1 MRQSVEIL
9 NVFNILKPDFL
20 ENENFFK
27 KMGYYF
33 LVEST
38 KIENALFP
46 YKTAI
51 SKANVTTNRMVSAK
65 WTKIT
70 KNGVVASNYFN
81 FLKNLFQFK
90 NPLQKELIW
99 CTNDP
104 NADIPIMC
112 NRWSFIWWCFFSMSI
127 LKESKDI

>member
-33 LVEST
+33 LVGST

-70 KNGVVASNYFN
+70 KNGFVPVTSLVF
-81 FLKNLFQFK
+81 
-90 NPLQKELIW
+90 
-99 CTNDP
+99 
-104 NADIPIMC
+104 
-112 NRWSFIWWCFFSMSI
+112 
-127 LKESKDI
+127 